1 MKSRRIII
9 IINAQKPN
17 NFKVMYPKGSE
28 TNEPIVPGINFTKP
42 KLKRVQ
48 KLTINLLIIIKYPK
62 RNKGLAC
69 YTFFSIN
76 KPFTLS

>member
-1 MKSRRIII
+1 MRI
-9 IINAQKPN
+9 NVQKPK

-62 RNKGLAC
+62 RNHCLAS
-69 YTFFSIN
+69 YTIFCIN
-76 KPFTLS
+76 KPFILG